1 MQDNTLYVTAIG
13 QEALPSVEIVEN
25 MKETS
30 IIRKLALTVTL
41 TFVGIF
47 LILGL
52 SYNNYLGAHPKSLLR
67 SLLERTIAG
76 DPMPVPFWIVRQDV
90 PEPFKIQN
98 AFYNFYYLRNKVI
111 SLTHSSS
118 KYSVKFWEYISKIDE
133 DGKEI
138 KLGYFNPQSPQG
150 LPSNLFFFEYGDRC
164 EETDDYRFGKFEL
177 KCGDKL
183 ELVSVSEIE
192 PCKYLVVA
200 TTPERC
206 PKRHKHSTL
215 RKESP

>member
-1 MQDNTLYVTAIG
+1 MEDNNLTVTTIG

-25 MKETS
+25 KKETS

-67 SLLERTIAG
+67 SLLERTIEG
-76 DPMPVPFWIVRQDV
+76 DPMPVPFWIIRQDV

-98 AFYNFYYLRNKVI
+98 AFYNFYYVRNKVI
-111 SLTHSSS
+111 SLSQSSF
-118 KYSVKFWEYISKIDE
+118 KYSVKFWDSVSAVDE

-138 KLGYFNPQSPQG
+138 KLGYFNPLSPNG
-150 LPSNLFFFEYGDRC
+150 LPSNVFFFEYGDRC
-164 EETDDYRFGKFEL
+164 EKTDDYREGKLEL

-183 ELVSVSEIE
+183 ELVSVSEVE
-192 PCKYLVVA
+192 PCKYKLIA
-200 TTPERC
+200 TAPERC
-206 PKRHKHSTL
+206 SKHHSHHL
-215 RKESP
+215 RKS

>member
-1 MQDNTLYVTAIG
+1 MEDNTLTITTLD

-25 MKETS
+25 KKETS

-67 SLLERTIAG
+67 SLLERTIEG
-76 DPMPVPFWIVRQDV
+76 NPMPVPFWIIRQDV

-98 AFYNFYYLRNKVI
+98 AFYNFYYVKNKVI
-111 SLTHSSS
+111 SLTQSSS
-118 KYSVKFWEYISKIDE
+118 KYSVKFWDSVSAVNE

-138 KLGYFNPQSPQG
+138 KLGYFNPLSPNG
-150 LPSNLFFFEYGDRC
+150 LPSNVFFFEYGDRC
-164 EETDDYRFGKFEL
+164 EETDDFRQGKLEL
-177 KCGDKL
+177 KCGDEL
-183 ELVSVSEIE
+183 ELVSVSEVE
-192 PCKYLVVA
+192 PCKYKVIA
-200 TTPERC
+200 TAPERC
-206 PKRHKHSTL
+206 SKNHSHSL
-215 RKESP
+215 RKSK